1 MKKLLLSTFI
11 ICIMPA
17 LGNAQLQDT
26 IKQSDFKGDF
36 SEYNKPYYKHNDGE
50 LDKKESKRHSLLVY
64 GAAYLHD
71 SLRITV
77 DAHNITDV
85 SEMVEEDFVY
95 LVVDTMT
102 NTFYWVDSGFEDTHE
117 RNTMFGSCRIEGDI
131 LYLKAEYSSRTIH
144 ENDRKTTVF
153 NDSIGLLHA
162 GGLLDA
168 GNYLYQSNKKRIKE
182 YKFII
187 ANNQLRN
194 VTEYY
199 LPWEMP
205 YQDWKNKIKMFD
217 NGNKKLPGNIH
228 NQMFHSEYEPSFYP
242 KVLYRI
248 DLGEKFRRVTND
260 FIIVM

>member
-17 LGNAQLQDT
+17 FGNAQLQDT

-71 SLRITV
+71 LLSITV
-77 DAHNITDV
+77 DADYITDI
-85 SEMVEEDFVY
+85 SKMVEEDFVY

-144 ENDRKTTVF
+144 DNDRKTTVF
-153 NDSIGLLHA
+153 NDSIGLLYA
-162 GGLLDA
+162 RDG
-168 GNYLYQSNKKRIKE
+168 LYQSNKKRIKE
-182 YKFII
+182 YKFIM
-187 ANNQLRN
+187 ADNQLRN
-194 VTEYY
+194 VTEYF

-205 YQDWKNKIKMFD
+205 YQDWKSKIRIFD
-217 NGNKKLPGNIH
+217 NGDKILPANI
-228 NQMFHSEYEPSFYP
+228 NNGMFHSEHEISFYP